1 MFIWFSK
8 IFMIIDNVKMVGG
21 YSVINIS
28 CMIMNKNY
36 LKCLLFF
43 V

>member
-8 IFMIIDNVKMVGG
+8 IFMIIDNVKMVVG
-21 YSVINIS
+21 YLVINIS

-36 LKCLLFF
+36 LKYLLFF